1 MKYPIQ
7 IAFDITIV
15 DPNTDEI
22 KIDCIEFQCDPGE
35 NPIGLC
41 LVTTT
46 EKSNSIEN
54 IAKEVHQK

>member
-15 DPNTDEI
+15 DPNTDEV
-22 KIDCIEFQCDPGE
+22 KIDCVEFECSPGE
-35 NPIGLC
+35 MPLGLC

-46 EKSNSIEN
+46 N
-54 IAKEVHQK
+54 KE